1 LTTAAPHAMNAKSL
15 EPELPALRQRLLRQ
29 ARLAVHDSAH
39 AEDLVQ
45 DTLMAVVQQGSTYRG
60 DAALSTWAISI
71 LRHKVA
77 DWYRSPTARREVQM
91 PEGEEGDAI
100 DAALADQ
107 FDESGHWREA
117 VPEWQQPEQV
127 SERKQMM
134 QTFDG
139 CLSCLPAQ
147 TRRVFMMR
155 EWLGFESDEIREQL
169 GLSADNVR
177 TVLHRARMSLR
188 ACMQQRWFGGAAGRP

>member
-1 LTTAAPHAMNAKSL
+1 MP
-15 EPELPALRQRLLRQ
+15 
-29 ARLAVHDSAH
+29 
-39 AEDLVQ
+39 
-45 DTLMAVVQQGSTYRG
+45 
-60 DAALSTWAISI
+60 

-77 DWYRSPTARREVQM
+77 DWYRSPIARREVQM
-91 PEGEEGDAI
+91 PNGDNKGESDDAI

-117 VPEWQQPEQV
+117 VPEWQQPEQN

-134 QTFDG
+134 QTLDG

-177 TVLHRARMSLR
+177 TILHRARMSLR
-188 ACMQQRWFGGAAGRP
+188 ACMQQRWFGGTAGRP

>member
-1 LTTAAPHAMNAKSL
+1 VQTTL
-15 EPELPALRQRLLRQ
+15 EAELPALRQRLMRQ

-45 DTLMAVVQQGSTYRG
+45 DTLIAVVQQWSSYRG

-77 DWYRSPTARREVQM
+77 DWYRSPTARRERQL
-91 PEGEEGDAI
+91 PDEGEAAL

-107 FDESGHWREA
+107 FDETGHWREA
-117 VPEWQQPEQV
+117 VPAWQQPDNHA
-127 SERKQMM
+127 ERKQMM
-134 QTFDG
+134 QTLDG
-139 CLSCLPAQ
+139 CLAKLPEQ

-155 EWLGFESDEIREQL
+155 EWLGFESDEIRAQL

-177 TVLHRARMSLR
+177 TILHRARLSLR
-188 ACMQQRWFGGAAGRP
+188 ECMQQRWFGGAADKR

>member
-1 LTTAAPHAMNAKSL
+1 MHTTRL
-15 EPELPALRQRLLRQ
+15 ESELPALRRRLVRQ
-29 ARLAVHDSAH
+29 ARLAVHDSAL

-60 DAALSTWAISI
+60 DAALATWAISI

-77 DWYRSPTARREVQM
+77 DWYRSPSARREVQM
-91 PEGEEGDAI
+91 PDGEGDAI
-100 DAALADQ
+100 DAALAEQ

-117 VPEWQQPEQV
+117 VPEWQQPEQAN
-127 SERKQMM
+127 ERRQMM
-134 QTFDG
+134 QTLDG
-139 CLSCLPAQ
+139 CLSCLPAP

-155 EWLGFESDEIREQL
+155 EWLGLESDEIREQL

-177 TVLHRARMSLR
+177 TILHRARMSLR
-188 ACMQQRWFGGAAGRP
+188 ACMQQRWFGGAAGKS

>member
-1 LTTAAPHAMNAKSL
+1 MDTATRHL
-15 EPELPALRQRLLRQ
+15 EAELPALRQRLLRQ
-29 ARLAVHDSAH
+29 ARLTVHDAAH

-45 DTLMAVVQQGSTYRG
+45 DTLIAVVQQSSTYRG
-60 DAALSTWAISI
+60 EAALSTWAISI

-77 DWYRSPTARREVQM
+77 DWYRRPVARREVQM
-91 PEGEEGDAI
+91 PDGDDTAL

-107 FDESGHWREA
+107 FDETGHWREA
-117 VPEWQQPEQV
+117 VPAWQQPEQHA
-127 SERKQMM
+127 ERRQMM
-134 QTFDG
+134 QTLEA

-155 EWLGFESDEIREQL
+155 EWLGFESDEIRVQL

-177 TVLHRARMSLR
+177 TILHRARLSLR
-188 ACMQQRWFGGAAGRP
+188 ECMQQRWFNGKAARP

>member
-1 LTTAAPHAMNAKSL
+1 MDTTRL

-45 DTLMAVVQQGSTYRG
+45 ETLIAVVQQSATYRG

-77 DWYRSPTARREVQM
+77 DWYRSPSARREVQM
-91 PEGEEGDAI
+91 PDGEGDAAI
-100 DAALADQ
+100 DAALAGQ

-117 VPEWQQPEQV
+117 VPAWQQPEHQA
-127 SERKQMM
+127 ERRQMM
-134 QTFDG
+134 QTLDG

-155 EWLGFESDEIREQL
+155 EWLGLESDEIRAQL

-177 TVLHRARMSLR
+177 TILHRARLSLR
-188 ACMQQRWFGGAAGRP
+188 ACMQQRWFDGSPRQQERA

>member
-1 LTTAAPHAMNAKSL
+1 MDTTTTAL
-15 EPELPALRQRLLRQ
+15 EAELPALRRRLMRQ
-29 ARLAVHDSAH
+29 ARLAVHDGAH

-45 DTLMAVVQQGSTYRG
+45 DTLIAVVQQASTYRG
-60 DAALSTWAISI
+60 DAALTTWAISI

-77 DWYRSPTARREVQM
+77 DWYRRPVARREMQM
-91 PEGEEGDAI
+91 PDAQGPAL

-117 VPEWQQPEQV
+117 VPAWQQPEQHA
-127 SERKQMM
+127 ERKQMM
-134 QTFDG
+134 QTLES
-139 CLSCLPAQ
+139 CLSCLPPQ

-155 EWLGFESDEIREQL
+155 EWLGFETDEIRAQL

-177 TVLHRARMSLR
+177 TILHRARMSLR
-188 ACMQQRWFGGAAGRP
+188 ECMQQRWFGGVTGKR

>member
-1 LTTAAPHAMNAKSL
+1 MDSTDTPTAL
-15 EPELPALRQRLLRQ
+15 EAELPALRQRLLRQ

-45 DTLMAVVQQGSTYRG
+45 DTLIAVVQQRPAFRG

-77 DWYRSPTARREVQM
+77 DWYRSPQARREVQM
-91 PEGEEGDAI
+91 PDGEGGAI
-100 DAALADQ
+100 DAALDDQ
-107 FDESGHWREA
+107 FDESGHWREG
-117 VPEWQQPEQV
+117 VPAWQQPDNQA
-127 SERKQMM
+127 ERKQMM
-134 QTFDG
+134 RTLDT

-155 EWLGFESDEIREQL
+155 EWLGFESDEIRAQL

-177 TVLHRARMSLR
+177 TILHRARMSLR
-188 ACMQQRWFGGAAGRP
+188 ACMQQRWFGESPEQQKRA

>member
-1 LTTAAPHAMNAKSL
+1 MDATARL
-15 EPELPALRQRLLRQ
+15 EPELPALRQRLMRQ

-45 DTLMAVVQQGSTYRG
+45 DTLIAVVQQWPTYRG

-71 LRHKVA
+71 LRHKTA
-77 DWYRSPTARREVQM
+77 DWYRSPTARRETQL
-91 PEGEEGDAI
+91 PEEGEAAL

-107 FDESGHWREA
+107 FDETGHWREA
-117 VPEWQQPEQV
+117 VPAWQQPEREI
-127 SERKQMM
+127 ERKQMM
-134 QTFDG
+134 QTLEG
-139 CLSCLPAQ
+139 CLSKLPQQ

-155 EWLGFESDEIREQL
+155 EWLGFETDEIRDQL

-177 TVLHRARMSLR
+177 TILHRARMTLR
-188 ACMQQRWFGGAAGRP
+188 ECMQQRWFGESRPEQERA